1 MNTRLSFAIALA
13 VALFVS
19 AIATVY
25 VQHYRRMQFVELRV
39 LERERDAMQ
48 VEWGQLKLEQ
58 STWATHERIE
68 RLALK
73 KLDLHM
79 PPAAEVVLVSPGE
92 QQREGPKRSEF
103 SGPAPVGEGAAAGHH
118 RWAVVAR
125 GGSATHRQGLL
136 EGPG

>member
-1 MNTRLSFAIALA
+1 MNTRVSFAIVLA

-79 PPAAEVVLVSPGE
+79 PPAAEVVLVSP
-92 QQREGPKRSEF
+92 
-103 SGPAPVGEGAAAGHH
+103 
-118 RWAVVAR
+118 
-125 GGSATHRQGLL
+125 
-136 EGPG
+136 

>member
-1 MNTRLSFAIALA
+1 MKARLSFAIALA

-25 VQHYRRMQFVELRV
+25 VQHYRRMQFVELRL

-79 PPAAEVVLVSPGE
+79 PPAAEVVLVSP
-92 QQREGPKRSEF
+92 
-103 SGPAPVGEGAAAGHH
+103 
-118 RWAVVAR
+118 
-125 GGSATHRQGLL
+125 
-136 EGPG
+136 

>member
-1 MNTRLSFAIALA
+1 MNARLPLAIALA

-19 AIATVY
+19 ALATVY

-79 PPAAEVVLVSPGE
+79 PPAEEIVLISP
-92 QQREGPKRSEF
+92 
-103 SGPAPVGEGAAAGHH
+103 
-118 RWAVVAR
+118 
-125 GGSATHRQGLL
+125 
-136 EGPG
+136 

>member
-1 MNTRLSFAIALA
+1 MNARLPLAIALA

-19 AIATVY
+19 ALATVY

-79 PPAAEVVLVSPGE
+79 PPATEIVLISP
-92 QQREGPKRSEF
+92 
-103 SGPAPVGEGAAAGHH
+103 
-118 RWAVVAR
+118 
-125 GGSATHRQGLL
+125 
-136 EGPG
+136 

>member
-1 MNTRLSFAIALA
+1 MSPRLILAVALA

-19 AIATVY
+19 AVALVY
-25 VQHYRRMQFVELRV
+25 VQHHRRMQFVELRK

-68 RLALK
+68 RLALD

-79 PPAAEVVLVSPGE
+79 PAAAEVVLVSP
-92 QQREGPKRSEF
+92 
-103 SGPAPVGEGAAAGHH
+103 
-118 RWAVVAR
+118 
-125 GGSATHRQGLL
+125 
-136 EGPG
+136 